1 MEHAG
6 QASHE
11 RSLLN
16 TQPRPVRHTLCLS
29 RQELPA
35 LVITFYY
42 STIGAVMTTA
52 FALATGGFR
61 APQSWGDGAMLFA
74 TGVMGLVGQM
84 FLTKGFQ
91 WASNAGSA
99 AMIRCTRMLRQC
111 HARRAGAV
119 SSLRG
124 W

>member
-1 MEHAG
+1 MTRLG
-6 QASHE
+6 RVQ
-11 RSLLN
+11 
-16 TQPRPVRHTLCLS
+16 QV
-29 RQELPA
+29 PA

-52 FALATGGFR
+52 FALVTGGFQ

-91 WASNAGSA
+91 LASNAGSA
-99 AMIRCTRMLRQC
+99 AMIRCALG
-111 HARRAGAV
+111 AGRCASLCC
-119 SSLRG
+119 SSGPMSLPD
-124 W
+124 